1 MEQSTKNLT
10 LALIRSAMGGTPLSE
25 EEKSIATAENIRA
38 ALKLAAS
45 HDLSHLA
52 AFSAKKNE
60 MAEYIGADGEKHIFK
75 AVYRYQQI
83 KYEYE
88 RLCASLEKAEIPFI
102 PLKGSVIRKHYPEPW
117 MRTSCDI
124 DILIH
129 KSDLDRAAELLTGE
143 LKYKRAEECSHDVA
157 FFSPAN
163 VNVEMHFDLIE
174 EGLVNA
180 SAKVLKSVWN
190 ISTPKEGY
198 KYHCEMPDSLF
209 YFYHI
214 AHMAKHLLNGGCGIK
229 PLIDLWILDRVEGA
243 DLDGREEL
251 LSRGGL
257 LKLANTA
264 RRLCVV
270 WFESGEHDQLTKE
283 MEKYVLDGG
292 VYGNL
297 ANHVA
302 VLRHKKGGRLQYAW
316 SLIFLPYD
324 SIKYMYP
331 ILQKHRWLTIV
342 MQVRRWITLIL
353 KGRIKHATETLT
365 RSGDVS
371 DEQVE
376 SVHAFLDGVGLI

>member
-1 MEQSTKNLT
+1 
-10 LALIRSAMGGTPLSE
+10 
-25 EEKSIATAENIRA
+25 
-38 ALKLAAS
+38 
-45 HDLSHLA
+45 
-52 AFSAKKNE
+52 
-60 MAEYIGADGEKHIFK
+60 
-75 AVYRYQQI
+75 
-83 KYEYE
+83 
-88 RLCASLEKAEIPFI
+88 
-102 PLKGSVIRKHYPEPW
+102 
-117 MRTSCDI
+117 
-124 DILIH
+124 
-129 KSDLDRAAELLTGE
+129 
-143 LKYKRAEECSHDVA
+143 
-157 FFSPAN
+157 
-163 VNVEMHFDLIE
+163 
-174 EGLVNA
+174 
-180 SAKVLKSVWN
+180 
-190 ISTPKEGY
+190 
-198 KYHCEMPDSLF
+198 
-209 YFYHI
+209 
-214 AHMAKHLLNGGCGIK
+214 MAKHLLNGGCGIK

-342 MQVRRWITLIL
+342 MQARRWITLIL